1 MNIGGYI
8 KLAFHEA
15 VRNKDIMASLFP
27 MGRHKKNRTMCRS
40 EALLLAIFLLL
51 DQSCGTMFPSQL
63 HLDPNTR
70 GLRDLTVV
78 VGEGLEGS
86 CKEVVDSV
94 RRAVTSAS
102 RSLHAD
108 LQGKLK
114 VDTVRVQVIK
124 VHGDIVPVWKWRLS
138 ADLSFEKLLKIA

>member
-1 MNIGGYI
+1 
-8 KLAFHEA
+8 
-15 VRNKDIMASLFP
+15 
-27 MGRHKKNRTMCRS
+27 
-40 EALLLAIFLLL
+40 
-51 DQSCGTMFPSQL
+51 MFPSQL

-108 LQGKLK
+108 LQGKLR

-124 VHGDIVPVWKWRLS
+124 VHGDMVPVWKWRLS

>member
-1 MNIGGYI
+1 
-8 KLAFHEA
+8 
-15 VRNKDIMASLFP
+15 
-27 MGRHKKNRTMCRS
+27 MCRS
-40 EALLLAIFLLL
+40 EALLLGILLLL

-114 VDTVRVQVIK
+114 VDTVRVQVTK
-124 VHGDIVPVWKWRLS
+124 VHDDMVQVCKCIM
-138 ADLSFEKLLKIA
+138 LLLI

>member
-1 MNIGGYI
+1 
-8 KLAFHEA
+8 
-15 VRNKDIMASLFP
+15 
-27 MGRHKKNRTMCRS
+27 
-40 EALLLAIFLLL
+40 
-51 DQSCGTMFPSQL
+51 MFPSQL

-114 VDTVRVQVIK
+114 VDTVRVQVTK
-124 VHGDIVPVWKWRLS
+124 VHDDMVQVCKRIM
-138 ADLSFEKLLKIA
+138 LLLI